1 MSQLDLNAAVMP
13 PPPGETQNLD
23 NPPNGNGIII
33 GVYTTCIV
41 IATTSA
47 VLRTYSKFFLLKL
60 ARIED
65 YLLIPTLGIFIAHC
79 VFWMMMNGT
88 TGSLVHMWDFRIG
101 GLAPFYRNGF
111 YGTLLYETVMMAI
124 KPMILFEW
132 MHIFASAGPRNLFN
146 WTCYILSAINVLTYF
161 ISIMIDATSCTPREY
176 WWDQTIEGHCVDT
189 KSLPIATAI
198 INVIVDVFI
207 LLLPQG
213 IIWRL
218 NMSRAKRAGVSC
230 VFFIGLISVTAAT
243 ARLALSVA
251 YSTSV
256 DVTYQFSQA
265 GILIVLEMTF
275 AILVFTSPHM
285 PKPVSLL
292 AQATGASLT
301 RLVRTGSRSGSGHH
315 STVSGQRNYRDINE
329 NGDFVPLHVLR
340 SSKSSRSLPRRMG
353 KNSVDSEVQ
362 FAKPDMPGLP

>member
-1 MSQLDLNAAVMP
+1 
-13 PPPGETQNLD
+13 
-23 NPPNGNGIII
+23 
-33 GVYTTCIV
+33 
-41 IATTSA
+41 
-47 VLRTYSKFFLLKL
+47 
-60 ARIED
+60 
-65 YLLIPTLGIFIAHC
+65 
-79 VFWMMMNGT
+79 
-88 TGSLVHMWDFRIG
+88 
-101 GLAPFYRNGF
+101 
-111 YGTLLYETVMMAI
+111 MMAI

-315 STVSGQRNYRDINE
+315 STVSGQR
-329 NGDFVPLHVLR
+329 
-340 SSKSSRSLPRRMG
+340 KLPGHQREWGFCASTCLAIFQEQPELAAQDGQEFR
-353 KNSVDSEVQ
+353 
-362 FAKPDMPGLP
+362 